1 MMVTHYVIFIFY
13 ISRSFASGGYVG
25 LFVGYTVSQAPILL
39 FNVIAVLKKVVAKLK
54 LMSYQH
60 RVEADIEE
68 ELGEEVQRK

>member
-1 MMVTHYVIFIFY
+1 MF
-13 ISRSFASGGYVG
+13 
-25 LFVGYTVSQAPILL
+25 LGYTVSQAPILL